1 MWFTLIELTFS
12 VIIYLKWMENEGKYL
27 SEKKDQKKHDVM
39 KKRKWVIR
47 NFFIDE
53 VAMIKLL
60 NRNEKLKGHVDQNQF
75 FIK

>member
-1 MWFTLIELTFS
+1 MR
-12 VIIYLKWMENEGKYL
+12 ENICQK
-27 SEKKDQKKHDVM
+27 KKDQKKHDVM

-47 NFFIDE
+47 IFFIDE